1 MGAGAGAIHPDSSG
15 SAGAVEPPKNLFS
28 YRITDADE
36 LGEGSLRRKFE
47 QNVAAIRLL
56 REIESDTRV
65 ATPEQ
70 KAVLVKYT
78 GWGGLPQVF
87 ATPEEAP
94 KWKSAQQTL
103 KELLLPDELQA
114 ARATV
119 LNAHYTSPTVV
130 RAMYAAVARLGFMHG
145 RILEPAC
152 GLGHFFG
159 LMPEDT
165 RARSQLTGVEIDP
178 LTARLARMLYPDAE
192 IRTRAFEDT
201 PLPTNS
207 FDLAISN
214 VPFGDYAP
222 HDPKLNARKFHI
234 HDYYFV
240 AALERVRPGGLVAFI
255 TSRGTMDKQY
265 PHLRDAV
272 AKSANLVAAI
282 RLPNTAFKK
291 NANTEVTTDIVIL
304 QKRAPGEPESGPA
317 WRESRPMAEG
327 SPIFLNEYYH
337 ANPAMMLGRMERAEH
352 GMYGRE
358 EVRLADDGS
367 DLGEAL
373 TAAVAA
379 LPSDLYQ
386 ALTAEQSAK
395 VRRAIPAPPGVKP
408 NAYVLTEEGGGGVA
422 RREGDELIL
431 LTDVSVQTARR
442 IRRLIHVRDAAH
454 ECLRTQVENR
464 SDTEIAAARFRLNQ
478 DYDYFTG
485 QFGPISDATNV
496 RTFAGDPDLPLLL
509 SLENYHEDTHT
520 ATKTAIFHERTIQPR
535 VPVAHAAGAKEA
547 LLVALSEK
555 GRVDLEH
562 IGRLLGKPSEEF
574 LPELA
579 GAIFLNPLS
588 RQWETDDE
596 YLSGNVRE
604 KLAVA
609 ERVAE
614 SDPSFRL
621 HVEALRAVQPTDLK
635 ATEIDARLGAVWI
648 PADDVAAFACDLLR
662 LSRRNAHELKV
673 CHVPSLGLWSV
684 DVGYATKACVANRT
698 EWGTERVPAHELIE
712 DALNLRTPTVYDSD
726 DDGKP
731 RINPGA
737 TEGAREKQ
745 QKIKDRFSEWIWQD
759 DERRERLV
767 AFYNR
772 EFNHHRLRT
781 FTGDHLTLPGASPTI
796 TLRAHQKAA
805 VWRIVQSWNV
815 LLGHVVG
822 AGKTYTM
829 VAAAMELKRLGLA
842 RKPLFVVPNHMLGQF
857 SSELLMLYPS
867 ANILAAGKADF
878 ESGKRR
884 ELMGRI
890 ATGNWDAVIVTHSG
904 FERLPL
910 SAKTQKD
917 FFDAQLGDL
926 EHCIREQKNDAP
938 NSRIVKEL
946 ERAKKR
952 LETKLKGL
960 VAEHRKDD
968 TLTFEELGIDRLFVD
983 EAQAFKNLFYVT
995 KMTRVAGLP
1004 QAASE
1009 RAFDMF
1015 LKVQH
1020 VQRINGGGGVV
1031 FATGTPVTNTMAE
1044 MFTMQRY
1051 LQMET
1056 LRRQKLEHFDSW
1068 AATYGETVTAM
1079 ELAPDGAGYRL
1090 NTRFARFVNVPELMQ
1105 TFRQMADIQTAD
1117 MLKLPV
1123 PELEGGKPRIV
1134 RAPATPALKM
1144 FVASLAER
1152 AEKLKTTKV
1161 DPRDDNMLKITG
1173 EGRKAALD
1181 IRLVMP
1187 AGPDHPESKA
1197 NLAVREILAVW
1208 QETRAHR
1215 LTQMVFC
1222 DLSTPK
1228 TQARGLS
1235 VYQDVKAKLVSLG
1248 VPAAEIQFIQ
1258 DHDSDAAKSALFKD
1272 VRSGKVRILMGS
1284 TQKMGAGTNVQ
1295 TKLVA
1300 LHHLDAPWR
1309 PADIEQ
1315 REGRIR
1321 RQGNSN
1327 ATVRILRYVTE
1338 GSFDAYSWQLLET
1351 KAKFIAQVM
1360 TGHSTARRI
1369 EDLDSPALTYAE
1381 VKAIASG
1388 NPLVIEKAKV
1398 DSEVMRLSRLRAEHQ
1413 EAQYSGRNRIRMHE
1427 SDVARLERHV
1437 AGMEQ
1442 DLKLRRDTNGD
1453 KFEMTVD
1460 GQKFTERA
1468 KAGAALIYAVEDHR
1482 TDHLLGRP
1490 QTATLGELG
1499 GFKIEFRSTNAD
1511 KIALRGTMEYPA
1523 NVSPSP
1529 VGIVSSLEHAARGI
1543 DEQLGRCREDLT
1555 RARSNLAELTALSG
1569 KDFEHEERYR
1579 ELIARQAELVAKLD
1593 LTKNQASSQQGAE
1606 PTGEVES
1613 KPETGESETPAV
1625 ERKPAELMSPK
1636 EFREAG
1642 LGTAN
1647 DVAVLS
1653 ALRERKPVSA
1663 LAVDEYNLKHAL
1675 PRGYR
1680 RDGEFFIPPSVK
1692 LSIATKPHS
1701 TESPAETPE
1710 SVKRPVST
1718 KVGRR
1723 RCTEIKLSA

>member
-1 MGAGAGAIHPDSSG
+1 M
-15 SAGAVEPPKNLFS
+15 
-28 YRITDADE
+28 
-36 LGEGSLRRKFE
+36 RRKFE

-56 REIESDTRV
+56 REIEADARV

-70 KAVLVKYT
+70 KSVLVKYT

-87 ATPEEAP
+87 ATPDEAP

-103 KELLLPDELQA
+103 KELLLPDEFQA

-119 LNAHYTSPTVV
+119 LNAHYTSPTVI
-130 RAMYAAVARLGFMHG
+130 RAMYAAVGRLGFAHG
-145 RILEPAC
+145 RVLEPAC

-159 LMPEDT
+159 LMPDDA

-192 IRTRAFEDT
+192 IRARAFEDT
-201 PLPTNS
+201 ALPTNS

-240 AALERVRPGGLVAFI
+240 AGLERVRPGGLVAFI

-304 QKRAPGEPESGPA
+304 RKRAPGEPESGPA

-358 EVRLADDGS
+358 EVRLADDGR

-373 TAAVAA
+373 TTAVAA
-379 LPSDLYQ
+379 LPSGIYE

-442 IRRLIHVRDAAH
+442 IRRLIHVRDAVR

-464 SDTEIAAARFRLNQ
+464 NDNEVAAARFRLNQ
-478 DYDYFTG
+478 DYDYFAG
-485 QFGPISDATNV
+485 QFGPISDTINV

-509 SLENYHEDTHT
+509 SLENYHEDTNT

-535 VPVAHAAGAKEA
+535 VPVTQAAGAKEA
-547 LLVALSEK
+547 LLVTLSEK

-562 IGRLLGKPSEEF
+562 IGRLLGKPAEEF

-579 GAIFLNPLS
+579 GAIYLNPVS

-614 SDPSFRL
+614 SDPSFGA
-621 HVEALRAVQPTDLK
+621 HAEALRGVQPTDLK

-648 PADDVAAFACDLLR
+648 PADDVAAFARELLR

-673 CHVPSLGLWSV
+673 RHVPALGLWSV
-684 DVGYATKACVANRT
+684 DVSYATKASVANRS

-726 DDGKP
+726 DEGKP

-745 QKIKDRFSEWIWQD
+745 QKIKDRFAEWIWQD

-867 ANILAAGKADF
+867 ANILVAGKSDF

-926 EHCIREQKNDAP
+926 ERCIREQKADEP

-946 ERAKKR
+946 ERAKRR
-952 LETKLKGL
+952 LEAKLKGL
-960 VAEHRKDD
+960 AAEHRKDD

-1020 VQRINGGGGVV
+1020 VQRVNGGGGVV

-1051 LQMET
+1051 LQMDT

-1123 PELEGGKPRIV
+1123 PELDGGKPRIV
-1134 RAPATPALKM
+1134 RAPSTPALKV
-1144 FVASLAER
+1144 FVASLAVR

-1187 AGPDHPESKA
+1187 AGPDHPDSKA
-1197 NLAVREILAVW
+1197 NLAVREILSVW

-1235 VYQDVKAKLVSLG
+1235 VYSDVKAKLVALG
-1248 VPAAEIQFIQ
+1248 VPTAEIQFIQ

-1295 TKLVA
+1295 AKLVA

-1398 DSEVMRLSRLRAEHQ
+1398 DSEVMRLSRLRSEHQ

-1427 SDVARLERHV
+1427 SDVTRLERHV
-1437 AGMEQ
+1437 ASMEQ
-1442 DLKLRRDTNGD
+1442 DLKLRRDTSGE

-1468 KAGAALIYAVEDHR
+1468 KAGAALIYVVEDHR

-1490 QTATLGELG
+1490 QTATLGEVG

-1511 KIALRGTMEYPA
+1511 KVNLRGTMEYPA

-1529 VGIVSSLEHAARGI
+1529 VGIVSSLEHAVRGI
-1543 DEQLGRCREDLT
+1543 DEHLGRCREDLS
-1555 RARSNLAELTALSG
+1555 RAKSNLAELSALSG
-1569 KDFEHEERYR
+1569 RVFEHEERYR
-1579 ELIARQAELVAKLD
+1579 ELIDRQAELVTKLD
-1593 LTKNQASSQQGAE
+1593 LTKNQASSQQAAE
-1606 PTGEVES
+1606 STDEVATTPDEPAAPREQPEAVES
-1613 KPETGESETPAV
+1613 MAAPEKK
-1625 ERKPAELMSPK
+1625 KPAELMTPK
-1636 EFREAG
+1636 EYRAAG
-1642 LGTAN
+1642 LGPAN
-1647 DVAVLS
+1647 DAIVLG
-1653 ALRERKPVSA
+1653 ALRAGKPVSA

-1675 PRGYR
+1675 PRGYW
-1680 RDGEFFIPPSVK
+1680 RDGDEFVPPARKVMASVDISAESGSAAITD
-1692 LSIATKPHS
+1692 LEVESKPAAAPRV
-1701 TESPAETPE
+1701 T
-1710 SVKRPVST
+1710 
-1718 KVGRR
+1718 RR
-1723 RCTEIKLSA
+1723 KIGAMKLSA